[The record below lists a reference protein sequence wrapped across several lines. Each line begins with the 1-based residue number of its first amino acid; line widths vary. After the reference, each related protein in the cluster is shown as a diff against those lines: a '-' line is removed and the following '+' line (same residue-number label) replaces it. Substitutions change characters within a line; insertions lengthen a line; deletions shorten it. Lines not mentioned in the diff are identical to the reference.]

1 MTTSASF
8 TAKTASGDGV
18 VARYGGSFVLAPSD
32 STVVDDILDLARAAD
47 PVEPGRLLPRKVA
60 AIVAQQEDVTTLA
73 VISALS
79 DGLAVLLVGDVTMT
93 LVDHTGTTTLSG
105 HDATTWVDKIVRG
118 PWSTLTITL
127 PGAGGI
133 DRRSD
138 LQAGVVA
145 ATGIELTST
154 GTPVAEAP
162 EPVAVEPEQTPE
174 PEVVAPEPVAP
185 PIVVPPL
192 PDLTAAEP
200 VVAAPESSARSTIG
214 VGAAVAEP
222 APAEAGVIVQGIE
235 CSRQHFN
242 DPTAIYCAVCGI
254 SMVHQTHSLVSGP
267 RPPLGSIVLD
277 DGAVHPLV
285 GDFVLGRE
293 PENAPEVVSGVAV
306 GLTLDDPDVT
316 MSRVHVKLQLV
327 EWDVRL
333 VDAGS
338 ANGTYVAAPGETAW
352 TKVGTG
358 ETLVLKPGTKVSLGG
373 RTFVFDSHQKA

>member
-32 STVVDDILDLARAAD
+32 SAVVDDILDLARAAD

-93 LVDHTGTTTLSG
+93 LVDGTGTTTLSG
-105 HDATTWVDKIVRG
+105 RDATTWVDKIVRG
-118 PWSTLTITL
+118 PWSALTITL

-154 GTPVAEAP
+154 GAPAAE
-162 EPVAVEPEQTPE
+162 
-174 PEVVAPEPVAP
+174 APEPVAP

-192 PDLTAAEP
+192 PDLTAEEP
-200 VVAAPESSARSTIG
+200 VVAAPESGARSTIG
-214 VGAAVAEP
+214 VGAAVEEP
-222 APAEAGVIVQGIE
+222 APEGGVVVQGIE

-277 DGAVHPLV
+277 DGTVHPLV

-293 PENAPEVVSGVAV
+293 PENAPEVVSGGAV